1 MAGITGIGTTYT
13 LPNYHGELLAITPAD
28 TPFLTAIGGV
38 SGAGQTT
45 STAFEWQTYD
55 LRDPSQPAVL
65 EGATAPTAQ
74 ERARANVSNVCQIH
88 QEKVSVSYTKQAA
101 MGQYATPGSA
111 PFRSM
116 DGVDNPVTSEL
127 DWQVQQALKTVA
139 LDVNWSFINGKLNV
153 PTDNTTARKTRGLIQ
168 ACASN
173 AVSKATSTLTGGT
186 GATDLITLTHSF
198 SVNDKVVFTDTGTAT
213 NLVAGR
219 TYYVVLINTTVSFKV
234 SATQGGTPIQV
245 GTSTG
250 IAVLKPQTAATT
262 NTDIEAFIQG
272 VYDNGGMSGENATLV
287 VNSSQKRGIT
297 AAYAAAYGKAMP
309 YNGTRNIAGVAVDLL
324 LTDFGTLNILLDRHV
339 PQDAII
345 AATLDQIRPVFL
357 EVPGKGVFFEE
368 PLAKTGASDEAQI
381 YGEIGLD
388 YGNEKAHG
396 VLRGLAV

>member
-1 MAGITGIGTTYT
+1 MAGITGIGTTYG
-13 LPNYHGELLAITPAD
+13 LPNYHGELLALTPAE
-28 TPFLTAIGGV
+28 TPFLTAIGGLNGG
-38 SGAGQTT
+38 GATT

-74 ERARANVSNVCQIH
+74 GRARANVSNVVQIH
-88 QEKVSVSYTKQAA
+88 QEKVSVSYSKQAA
-101 MGQYATPGSA
+101 MGQYSTPGSA
-111 PFRSM
+111 PFRSP
-116 DGVDNPVTSEL
+116 GGQENPVTNEL
-127 DWQVQQALKTVA
+127 DWQTMQALKTIA
-139 LDVNWSFINGKLNV
+139 LDVNWSFINGKITV
-153 PTDNTTARKTRGLIQ
+153 PVDNTTARKTRGLIQ
-168 ACASN
+168 ACTSN
-173 AVSKATSTLTGGT
+173 VVSKATSTLTGGT
-186 GATDLITLTHSF
+186 GSADLITLTHSF

-250 IAVLKPQTAATT
+250 INVLKPQTAALT
-262 NTDIEAFIQG
+262 NVDIESFIQG
-272 VYDNGGMSGENATLV
+272 VYDNGGMGGENATLA
-287 VNSSQKRGIT
+287 VNSSQKRAIT
-297 AAYAAAYGKAMP
+297 AAYAAAYGKALP
-309 YNGTRNIAGVAVDLL
+309 FNGTRNIGGVAVDTV

-345 AATLDQIRPVFL
+345 AASLDQIRPVFL

-368 PLAKTGASDEAQI
+368 PLAKTGASDEVQL